1 MHPCQRVESVLTDPT
16 LVSHGY
22 GRTALEPFRYVSGA
36 SCEKPGSCSTG
47 KMTAKGNSKFY
58 EVGPGKC
65 LGVRGALQPD
75 GSGRYRDTTR
85 QEVSGKRGHYTS
97 ELGYYSSMDAPPV
110 IPTMSVSARKGS
122 TSKCRRAETSCTFA
136 ASCGL
141 RGQPHGWCSV
151 HGRRLWHGWGGLWG
165 GRWWLRRRRR
175 LLRSKCNDSV
185 YNNRR
190 GLQMNGDCNAR
201 PIRSRAYMSFSLC
214 RHVEAGMVRC
224 QQQSVSHGPLDSLT
238 ACCRCLR
245 AGR

>member
-1 MHPCQRVESVLTDPT
+1 MHPCLGIASVLTDPT

-22 GRTALEPFRYVSGA
+22 GRTPLEPFRYVSGA

-47 KMTAKGNSKFY
+47 KLSAKGNSKFY

-110 IPTMSVSARKGS
+110 IPTMSVSARKGYI
-122 TSKCRRAETSCTFA
+122 SKCRRAETSCTFA

-151 HGRRLWHGWGGLWG
+151 HGRRLWHGRRSLWG
-165 GRWWLRRRRR
+165 WWWWWLWWRRRW
-175 LLRSKCNDSV
+175 LLRSRCSNSV
-185 YNNRR
+185 YIVRR

-201 PIRSRAYMSFSLC
+201 AIWSPYMVFTAQAY
-214 RHVEAGMVRC
+214 
-224 QQQSVSHGPLDSLT
+224 
-238 ACCRCLR
+238 
-245 AGR
+245 